1 MATFPEATPARA
13 ARHTQ
18 PGRLKQLARSCGAL
32 TLGLTLGLTAL
43 PFGTAA
49 YAAPGVVRGAD
60 RDAPHQ
66 NTGTGENNN
75 EVLSPSLDGAT
86 GERAVFVR
94 FKGQGAYAQTQPDAV
109 RSRAQAPVNAQA
121 QVQAI
126 RASVQQQGASAAKE
140 SGAQVLYTTHNT
152 MRGVALY
159 GNVEQIRALANRDD
173 VERISIIEDM
183 APQNS
188 GTLIDTDTLS
198 VWAKS
203 PANPAS
209 TGYTGKGVKIVVLDT
224 GIDYTHA
231 DLGGPGT
238 QEAFEKAK
246 ASDTIP
252 EGTYDP
258 KKFLGGYDLVG
269 DDYNSAKKETSTPH
283 PDNNPLDC
291 GGHGSHV
298 AGTAA
303 GYGVNAD
310 GSTDRKSVV

>member
-183 APQNS
+183 APQNLS
-188 GTLIDTDTLS
+188 LIH
-198 VWAKS
+198 
-203 PANPAS
+203 
-209 TGYTGKGVKIVVLDT
+209 I
-224 GIDYTHA
+224 
-231 DLGGPGT
+231 
-238 QEAFEKAK
+238 
-246 ASDTIP
+246 
-252 EGTYDP
+252 
-258 KKFLGGYDLVG
+258 
-269 DDYNSAKKETSTPH
+269 
-283 PDNNPLDC
+283 
-291 GGHGSHV
+291 
-298 AGTAA
+298 
-303 GYGVNAD
+303 
-310 GSTDRKSVV
+310 